1 MAPQVRRS
9 LRSCATFESRCA
21 LRSALLTQA
30 AGVIHTDF
38 EKGFIMAEVQS
49 FEDLKELGS
58 EEAVKKAGK
67 LHQKGKTYEVQDGD
81 IMFFKFNT

>member
-1 MAPQVRRS
+1 
-9 LRSCATFESRCA
+9 
-21 LRSALLTQA
+21 
-30 AGVIHTDF
+30 
-38 EKGFIMAEVQS
+38 MAEVQS